1 MNDEILELSVD
12 AHDALIVA
20 AHKLEGVLL
29 KLESGQHFQL
39 ADRELAALR
48 DYLAH
53 AERLIA
59 ECQSSNEK
67 ATAILSPRTGEDI
80 L

>member
-1 MNDEILELSVD
+1 MDNEILELSVD

-29 KLESGQHFQL
+29 KLVSGQHFQL
-39 ADRELAALR
+39 ADRELAALL

-53 AERLIA
+53 AERLID
-59 ECQSSNEK
+59 ECQSSLRK
-67 ATAILSPRTGEDI
+67 ATGLLSPQDDEVP
-80 L
+80 